1 MEQPDVFVAVLV
13 KQKEAVLPLFL
24 ESLEA
29 WDYPKEKLFL
39 YIRTNNIVRRR
50 CEKRLYNM
58 RNFFTRSTP

>member
-1 MEQPDVFVAVLV
+1 MEQPDVFVALLV

-39 YIRTNNIVRRR
+39 YIRTNNNTDNTLHVIY
-50 CEKRLYNM
+50 L
-58 RNFFTRSTP
+58 T